1 MKAEALAEL
10 DAEDLVRAD
19 AYYHSRPYF
28 RSADKP
34 VDFYNPFTPP
44 EDFYKN
50 KKPVLC
56 AAHVVGIGDPSRN
69 MLQSTQAIHRKL
81 EDWTVRLQSDE
92 PGYPVMYGNH
102 CRYNSQEL
110 YNTELKRQEDRRN
123 AQDIHAQDRM
133 AYERAKFQADCAA
146 RNIRTTEDAERALTR
161 FAVARADV
169 VSQDILDLHV
179 TLSNVVWAGGT
190 GGPPRQPATYGL

>member
-10 DAEDLVRAD
+10 DAEDSD
-19 AYYHSRPYF
+19 DDDCYISRPTD
-28 RSADKP
+28 SL
-34 VDFYNPFTPP
+34 TPP
-44 EDFYKN
+44 KGFVYKH
-50 KKPVLC
+50 PVLC
-56 AAHVVGIGDPSRN
+56 AAHVVGIADPYRN
-69 MLQSTQAIHRKL
+69 RLQSVQAIHRKL

-102 CRYNSQEL
+102 GRYNSQEL

-123 AQDIHAQDRM
+123 AQGRM

-161 FAVARADV
+161 IAVARADV

-190 GGPPRQPATYGL
+190 GGAPRQPATYGL

>member
-19 AYYHSRPYF
+19 DYYHSRPYF

-34 VDFYNPFTPP
+34 VDFYNRFTPP

-56 AAHVVGIGDPSRN
+56 AAHVVGIGDPYRN
-69 MLQSTQAIHRKL
+69 MLQSAQAIHRKL

-92 PGYPVMYGNH
+92 PGYPVMYGKATQS
-102 CRYNSQEL
+102 YE
-110 YNTELKRQEDRRN
+110 EDRRN
-123 AQDIHAQDRM
+123 IVRRKAEDM
-133 AYERAKFQADCAA
+133 LAYERAKFQADCAA

-161 FAVARADV
+161 IAVARADV

-190 GGPPRQPATYGL
+190 GGAPRQPATYGI

>member
-1 MKAEALAEL
+1 MRAEARAEV

-19 AYYHSRPYF
+19 DYYHSRPYF

-34 VDFYNPFTPP
+34 V
-44 EDFYKN
+44 EN

-56 AAHVVGIGDPSRN
+56 AAHVVGIGDPYRKRLESV
-69 MLQSTQAIHRKL
+69 QAIHRK
-81 EDWTVRLQSDE
+81 RDE
-92 PGYPVMYGNH
+92 PGYPVMYGKATQS
-102 CRYNSQEL
+102 YE
-110 YNTELKRQEDRRN
+110 EDRRN
-123 AQDIHAQDRM
+123 IVRRKAEDM
-133 AYERAKFQADCAA
+133 LAYERAKFQADCAA

-161 FAVARADV
+161 IAVARADV

-190 GGPPRQPATYGL
+190 GGAPRQPATYGL

>member
-19 AYYHSRPYF
+19 DYYHSRPYF

-34 VDFYNPFTPP
+34 V
-44 EDFYKN
+44 EN

-56 AAHVVGIGDPSRN
+56 AAHVVGIGDPYRKRLESV
-69 MLQSTQAIHRKL
+69 QAIHRKL
-81 EDWTVRLQSDE
+81 EDWNVRPQSDE
-92 PGYPVMYGNH
+92 PGYPVMYGKATLS
-102 CRYNSQEL
+102 YE
-110 YNTELKRQEDRRN
+110 EDRRN
-123 AQDIHAQDRM
+123 IVRRKAEDM
-133 AYERAKFQADCAA
+133 LAYERAKFQADCAA

-161 FAVARADV
+161 IAVARADV

-179 TLSNVVWAGGT
+179 TLSFVWAGGT
-190 GGPPRQPATYGL
+190 GGAPRQPATYGL

>member
-19 AYYHSRPYF
+19 DYYHSRPYF

-34 VDFYNPFTPP
+34 VDFY
-44 EDFYKN
+44 
-50 KKPVLC
+50 KKPVVC
-56 AAHVVGIGDPSRN
+56 AAHVVGIGDPYRKRLESV
-69 MLQSTQAIHRKL
+69 QAIHRKL
-81 EDWTVRLQSDE
+81 EEWNVRPQSDE
-92 PGYPVMYGNH
+92 PGYPVMYGKATQS
-102 CRYNSQEL
+102 YE
-110 YNTELKRQEDRRN
+110 EDRRN
-123 AQDIHAQDRM
+123 IVRRKAEDM
-133 AYERAKFQADCAA
+133 LAYERAKFQADCAA

-161 FAVARADV
+161 IAVARADV

-190 GGPPRQPATYGL
+190 GGAPRQPATYGI